1 MTCTPKAAWV
11 PVASVPGPV
20 LVPEHMHEL
29 GTVPALKLLLSGVG
43 GVEVRDREQART
55 DMFMTNYDTR

>member
-1 MTCTPKAAWV
+1 MD
-11 PVASVPGPV
+11 
-20 LVPEHMHEL
+20 EL
-29 GTVPALKLLLSGVG
+29 ATVPALKLLLSGDG